1 MIVPNK
7 KRSIFH
13 GKWTIQD
20 PNLADP
26 LCSMTWIVR
35 KDLNDLGNGRSVNQW
50 NLMQLLP
57 LCNNTMVVEWINNDN
72 HY

>member
-1 MIVPNK
+1 M
-7 KRSIFH
+7 SIYIYEEPEITILYQH
-13 GKWTIQD
+13 GTFQHD
-20 PNLADP
+20 VDL
-26 LCSMTWIVR
+26 R
-35 KDLNDLGNGRSVNQW
+35 KDLNNLGNGRSVKQW